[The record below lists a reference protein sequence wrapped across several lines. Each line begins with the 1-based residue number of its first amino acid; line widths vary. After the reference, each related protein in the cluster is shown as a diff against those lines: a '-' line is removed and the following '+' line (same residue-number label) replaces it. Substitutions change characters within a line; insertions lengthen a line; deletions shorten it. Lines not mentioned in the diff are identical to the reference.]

1 MENFN
6 TLQAIIPD
14 WLMVTDLLTIDYP
27 IRSITIENIGDVS
40 GLVLGKE
47 LAAGE
52 PLRFEA
58 GANGYYP
65 ANVWV
70 LNPKLTSEAVATT
83 FKVLIN
89 K

>member
-6 TLQAIIPD
+6 TLQAITPD
-14 WLMVTDLLTIDYP
+14 WFTITEALTIDYP
-27 IRSITIENIGDVS
+27 IRSISIENIGETS

-52 PLRFEA
+52 PLNFEA

-70 LNPKLTSEAVATT
+70 LDTKLTPEAVPTT
-83 FKVLIN
+83 FKIIIN